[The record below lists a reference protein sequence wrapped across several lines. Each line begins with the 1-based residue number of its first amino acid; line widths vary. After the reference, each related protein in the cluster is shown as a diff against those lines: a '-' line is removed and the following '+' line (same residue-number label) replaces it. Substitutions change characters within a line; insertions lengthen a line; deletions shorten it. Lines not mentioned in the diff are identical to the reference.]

1 MNNNCTCH
9 EPIGGTSK
17 FYMPGEIKI
26 VISSAVKFNGYFKYG
41 DLGLFDHIFH
51 SNIFKLH
58 KIEHS
63 FYVLY
68 LGCVGLQLH

>member
-1 MNNNCTCH
+1 MADSLWDIFQGIIGLSMNNNCTCR

-51 SNIFKLH
+51 I
-58 KIEHS
+58 
-63 FYVLY
+63 
-68 LGCVGLQLH
+68 

>member
-1 MNNNCTCH
+1 MNNNCTCC

-51 SNIFKLH
+51 IWNSSISKLH
-58 KIEHS
+58 NIEQS
-63 FYVLY
+63 VCAL
-68 LGCVGLQLH
+68 